1 MKIKEDLVYNK
12 NKGKLI
18 EYVILGNVEKQ
29 LLLMEQNKKVT
40 DYVATHMLA
49 FMVRGLHTGLNYPL
63 AHFTTANLSGEPVW
77 RTNVPSDLGGHRQ
90 IGDHWLEGKTE
101 HSVKYTRIPWGAT

>member
-12 NKGKLI
+12 NTGKLI
-18 EYVILGNVEKQ
+18 GYVNLGNVEQQ

-49 FMVRGLHTGLNYPL
+49 FMVRGLRTGLNYPL
-63 AHFTTANLSGEPVW
+63 AHFTTANLSEEQMYPLIWEV
-77 RTNVPSDLGGHRQ
+77 
-90 IGDHWLEGKTE
+90 IGKLEIIGL
-101 HSVKYTRIPWGAT
+101 